1 MTGAPVSRP
10 PRDRARTARALWF
23 WARRTTDIAES
34 GYRPLRA
41 AEGTLALP
49 LAFVVAT
56 LIEVVVLHLLVP
68 WAWASVV
75 LGVLSLW
82 SLLLVLGAV
91 AGDIAY
97 PHYLTDRELVLRRAG
112 RRVAV
117 IPLDRIAAV
126 IARRRYDH
134 TGTVVDA
141 GRLFLA
147 GPDGTTVD
155 LVLRDEVDVR
165 VESLLPGSRFSGVV
179 RWISLYLDE
188 PFPAGVVPSPRAGR
202 RVPGSAAPTETGMP
216 RGDRPS

>member
-10 PRDRARTARALWF
+10 PRARTVRALWL
-23 WARRTTDIAES
+23 WARRTTDIADS

-56 LIEVVVLHLLVP
+56 LIEVAVLHLLVP
-68 WAWASVV
+68 WAWLSVV

-82 SLLLVLGAV
+82 SLLLVLGTV

-112 RRVAV
+112 RWVAV
-117 IPLDRIAAV
+117 VPLDRIAAV
-126 IARRRYDH
+126 IARRRYEH
-134 TGTVVDA
+134 TGAVVA
-141 GRLFLA
+141 EGRLFLA

-155 LVLRDEVDVR
+155 LVLHDEVGVR
-165 VESLLPGSRFSGVV
+165 VESLLPGGRFAGAV
-179 RWISLYLDE
+179 RQISLYLDE
-188 PFPAGVVPSPRAGR
+188 PFPADAVTGPRAG
-202 RVPGSAAPTETGMP
+202 
-216 RGDRPS
+216 